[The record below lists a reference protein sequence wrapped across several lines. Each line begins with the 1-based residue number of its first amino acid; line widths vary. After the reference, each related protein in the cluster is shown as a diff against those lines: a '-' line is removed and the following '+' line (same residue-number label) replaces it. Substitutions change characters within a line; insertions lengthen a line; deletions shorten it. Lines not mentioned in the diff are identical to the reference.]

1 MRRRKPENCVVIHS
15 RVARDYAASMDDIG
29 KLIGAKCRSEV
40 WEAGLL
46 CLADRLGV
54 QLPRRLPVPPV
65 PPANTLEKYEKYL
78 QKA

>member
-15 RVARDYAASMDDIG
+15 RVARDYAASMDEIG

-46 CLADRLGV
+46 CLADRL
-54 QLPRRLPVPPV
+54 
-65 PPANTLEKYEKYL
+65 ACSST
-78 QKA
+78 